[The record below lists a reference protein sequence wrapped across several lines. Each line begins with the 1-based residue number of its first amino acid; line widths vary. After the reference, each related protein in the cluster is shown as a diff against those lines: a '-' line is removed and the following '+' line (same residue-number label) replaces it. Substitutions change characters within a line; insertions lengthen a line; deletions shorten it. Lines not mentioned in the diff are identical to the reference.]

1 MSIKK
6 GVSMAKKK
14 TAKKKIKVWTKAE
27 VSQFKKLF
35 PVMSTRKVAAK
46 LKRSEKAVT
55 QKASYLQIK
64 KSKKY
69 LKSIGKA

>member
-1 MSIKK
+1 MK
-6 GVSMAKKK
+6 GNFMAKKK
-14 TAKKKIKVWTKAE
+14 AAKKKIKAWLKAE

-35 PVMSTRKVAAK
+35 PAMSTRKVAAK
-46 LKRSEKAVT
+46 LKRTEKAIM
-55 QKASYLQIK
+55 QKAFKLQIK